1 MRSAYIYPTQ
11 IVVNMHELSLKDLFD
26 GNFYHISTEGLEQVT
41 LLKDEEDYRI
51 AWNYLALVAWRTGVD
66 IVAFVLMSNHIHTLL
81 ACRNVEQAKKAIKLF
96 KQLLS
101 TYLRNKYGMSHAMH
115 NSSDSISLIDTIKY
129 LRNCIAYI
137 FRNPISARICLKP
150 EDYKWSS
157 YHSCFKQSAGC
168 GNARRVADLKFVEK
182 RQVMRTGQDLTEC
195 PLFVDDEGYVTL
207 DSFVRN
213 DIVSNAFWNSGKS
226 FMYHLGSC
234 NDAKTEYELV
244 YQPMMEATD
253 NDMYDA
259 VSKSVAERFRNK
271 TISDL
276 TTPEKCSIIKTLFFS
291 HKTTVP
297 QLARIIG
304 LPRELVRKM
313 LLQ

>member
-1 MRSAYIYPTQ
+1 M
-11 IVVNMHELSLKDLFD
+11 KDLFD

-41 LLKDEEDYRI
+41 LLKDEEDYRV

-81 ACRNVEQAKKAIKLF
+81 ACRDIIQARKAIALF

-101 TYLRNKYGMSHAMH
+101 TYLRNKYGVSHVLH
-115 NSSDSISLIDTIKY
+115 NSSDSISLIDSIKY

-137 FRNPISARICLKP
+137 FRNPISARICTKP
-150 EDYKWSS
+150 EEYKWSS
-157 YHSCFKQSAGC
+157 YHSCFRSAAC
-168 GNARRVADLKFVEK
+168 GNARNMADMKYRER
-182 RQVMRTGQDLTEC
+182 RQVMHSSRNLSEC
-195 PLFVDDEGYVTL
+195 PLLVDDDGYVTL

-213 DIVSNAFWNSGKS
+213 DIVSNAFLNSGKS

-244 YQPMMEATD
+244 YQPMREVTD
-253 NDMYDA
+253 NDMYEEVSRYVA
-259 VSKSVAERFRNK
+259 VRFRDK
-271 TISDL
+271 AISDL
-276 TTPEKCSIIKTLFFS
+276 TTAEKCSILKALFFN

-297 QLARIIG
+297 QLSRIID

>member
-1 MRSAYIYPTQ
+1 MR
-11 IVVNMHELSLKDLFD
+11 ELSLKDLFD
-26 GNFYHISTEGLEQVT
+26 GNFYHVSTEGLEQVT

-66 IVAFVLMSNHIHTLL
+66 VVAFVLMSNHIHTLL
-81 ACRNVEQAKKAIKLF
+81 ACRDVMQAKKAINLF

-101 TYLRNKYGMSHAMH
+101 TYLRNKYGMSQVMH
-115 NSSDSISLIDTIKY
+115 NSSDSISLIDSIKY

-157 YHSCFKQSAGC
+157 YYSCLKPAAVC
-168 GNARRVADLKFVEK
+168 GEARKMSDMTYTERRK
-182 RQVMRTGQDLTEC
+182 VMHTGKNLSEC
-195 PLFVDDEGYVTL
+195 PFSVNDEGYVTL

-213 DIVSNAFWNSGKS
+213 DIVSNAFLNSGKML
-226 FMYHLGSC
+226 MYHLGSC

-259 VSKSVAERFRNK
+259 VSKYVAVRFRSK
-271 TISDL
+271 AISDL
-276 TTPEKCSIIKTLFFS
+276 TTPEKCSILKTLFFN

-297 QLARIIG
+297 QLARIMG
-304 LPRELVRKM
+304 LSRELVMKM
-313 LLQ
+313 LSQ

>member
-1 MRSAYIYPTQ
+1 MR
-11 IVVNMHELSLKDLFD
+11 ELSLKDLFD

-51 AWNYLALVAWRTGVD
+51 AWNYLALVAWRTGIDV
-66 IVAFVLMSNHIHTLL
+66 VAFVLMSNHIHTLL
-81 ACRNVEQAKKAIKLF
+81 ACRDIIQARKTINLF

-101 TYLRNKYGMSHAMH
+101 TYLRNKYGLSQILH
-115 NSSDSISLIDTIKY
+115 NSSDSISLIDSIKY
-129 LRNCIAYI
+129 LKYCIAYI

-157 YHSCFKQSAGC
+157 YHSCLKSAEVC
-168 GNARRVADLKFVEK
+168 GKARKMSDFNYRERRQMMHTSRDLS
-182 RQVMRTGQDLTEC
+182 EC
-195 PLFVDDEGYVTL
+195 PLCVDDEGYVIL

-213 DIVSNAFWNSGKS
+213 DIVSNAFLNSGKAL
-226 FMYHLGSC
+226 MYHLGSC
-234 NDAKTEYELV
+234 NDAKTEYELI

-259 VSKSVAERFRNK
+259 VSKYVAVRFRNK
-271 TISDL
+271 GISDL
-276 TTPEKCSIIKTLFFS
+276 TTPEKCSILKTMFFN

-297 QLARIIG
+297 QLARIMG

-313 LLQ
+313 LVQ

>member
-11 IVVNMHELSLKDLFD
+11 IVVNMRELSLKDLFD

-66 IVAFVLMSNHIHTLL
+66 VVAFVLMSNHIHTLL
-81 ACRNVEQAKKAIKLF
+81 ACRDVLQAKKAINLF

-101 TYLRNKYGMSHAMH
+101 TYLRNKYGMSNAMH
-115 NSSDSISLIDTIKY
+115 NSSDSISLIDSIKY

-157 YHSCFKQSAGC
+157 YHSCFKPSTVG
-168 GNARRVADLKFVEK
+168 GNAKRVSDLKFVERRK
-182 RQVMRTGQDLTEC
+182 LLRTGQNLAEC
-195 PLFVDDEGYVTL
+195 PLLVDDEGYVTL
-207 DSFVRN
+207 GSFVRN
-213 DIVSNAFWNSGKS
+213 DIVANAFWNSGKS
-226 FMYHLGSC
+226 FMFHLGSC

-244 YQPMMEATD
+244 YQPMIEATD
-253 NDMYDA
+253 TDMYDS
-259 VSKSVAERFRNK
+259 VSKYVASRFRNK

-276 TTPEKCSIIKTLFFS
+276 TTSEKCSILKPLFFN

-297 QLARIIG
+297 QLSRIIG

-313 LLQ
+313 FLQ

>member
-1 MRSAYIYPTQ
+1 M
-11 IVVNMHELSLKDLFD
+11 KDLFD

-41 LLKDEEDYRI
+41 LLKDEEDYRV

-81 ACRNVEQAKKAIKLF
+81 ACRDIIQARKAIALF

-101 TYLRNKYGMSHAMH
+101 TYLRNKYGVSHVLH
-115 NSSDSISLIDTIKY
+115 NSSDSISLIDSIKY

-137 FRNPISARICLKP
+137 FRNPISARICTKP
-150 EDYKWSS
+150 EEYKWSS
-157 YHSCFKQSAGC
+157 YHSCFRSAAC
-168 GNARRVADLKFVEK
+168 GNARNMADMKYRER
-182 RQVMRTGQDLTEC
+182 RQVMHSSRNLSEC
-195 PLFVDDEGYVTL
+195 PLLVDDYGYVTL

-213 DIVSNAFWNSGKS
+213 DIVSNAFLNSGKS

-244 YQPMMEATD
+244 YQPMREVTD
-253 NDMYDA
+253 NDMYEEVSRYVA
-259 VSKSVAERFRNK
+259 VRFRDK
-271 TISDL
+271 AISDL
-276 TTPEKCSIIKTLFFS
+276 TTAEKCSILKALFFN

-297 QLARIIG
+297 QLSRIIG

>member
-1 MRSAYIYPTQ
+1 M
-11 IVVNMHELSLKDLFD
+11 KDLFD

-41 LLKDEEDYRI
+41 LLKDEEDYRV
-51 AWNYLALVAWRTGVD
+51 AWNYLALVSWRTGVD

-81 ACRNVEQAKKAIKLF
+81 ACRDIIQARKAIALF

-101 TYLRNKYGMSHAMH
+101 TYLRNKYGVSHVLH
-115 NSSDSISLIDTIKY
+115 NSSDSISLIDSIKY

-137 FRNPISARICLKP
+137 FRNPISARICTKP
-150 EDYKWSS
+150 EEYKWSS
-157 YHSCFKQSAGC
+157 YHSCFRSAAC
-168 GNARRVADLKFVEK
+168 GNARNMADMKYRER
-182 RQVMRTGQDLTEC
+182 RQVMHSSRNLSEC
-195 PLFVDDEGYVTL
+195 PLLVDDYGYVTL

-213 DIVSNAFWNSGKS
+213 DIVSNAFLNSGKS

-244 YQPMMEATD
+244 YQPMREVTD
-253 NDMYDA
+253 NDMYEEVSRYVA
-259 VSKSVAERFRNK
+259 VRFRDK
-271 TISDL
+271 AISDL
-276 TTPEKCSIIKTLFFS
+276 TTAEKCSILKALFFN

-297 QLARIIG
+297 QLSRIIG

>member
-1 MRSAYIYPTQ
+1 M
-11 IVVNMHELSLKDLFD
+11 KDLFD

-41 LLKDEEDYRI
+41 LLKDEEDYRV
-51 AWNYLALVAWRTGVD
+51 AWNYLALVSWRTGVD

-81 ACRNVEQAKKAIKLF
+81 ACRDIIQARKAIALF

-101 TYLRNKYGMSHAMH
+101 TYLRNKYGVSHVLH
-115 NSSDSISLIDTIKY
+115 NSSDSISLIDSIKY

-137 FRNPISARICLKP
+137 FRNPISARICTKP
-150 EDYKWSS
+150 EEYKWSS
-157 YHSCFKQSAGC
+157 YHSCFRSAAC
-168 GNARRVADLKFVEK
+168 GNARNMADMKYRER
-182 RQVMRTGQDLTEC
+182 RQVMHSSRNLSEC
-195 PLFVDDEGYVTL
+195 PLLVDDDGYVTL

-213 DIVSNAFWNSGKS
+213 DIVSNAFLNSGKS

-244 YQPMMEATD
+244 YQPMREVTD
-253 NDMYDA
+253 NDMYEEVSRYVA
-259 VSKSVAERFRNK
+259 VRFRDK
-271 TISDL
+271 AISDL
-276 TTPEKCSIIKTLFFS
+276 TTAEKCSILKALFFN

-297 QLARIIG
+297 QLSRIIG

>member
-41 LLKDEEDYRI
+41 LLKDEEDYRV

-81 ACRNVEQAKKAIKLF
+81 ACRDIIQARKAIALF

-101 TYLRNKYGMSHAMH
+101 TYLRNKYGVSHVLH
-115 NSSDSISLIDTIKY
+115 NSSDSISLIDSIKY

-137 FRNPISARICLKP
+137 FRNPISARICTKP
-150 EDYKWSS
+150 EEYKWSS
-157 YHSCFKQSAGC
+157 YHSCFRSAAC
-168 GNARRVADLKFVEK
+168 GNARNMADMKYRER
-182 RQVMRTGQDLTEC
+182 RQVMHSSRNLSEC
-195 PLFVDDEGYVTL
+195 PLLVDDYGYVTL

-213 DIVSNAFWNSGKS
+213 DIVSNAFLNSGKS

-244 YQPMMEATD
+244 YQPMREVTD
-253 NDMYDA
+253 NDMYEEVSRYVA
-259 VSKSVAERFRNK
+259 VRFRDK
-271 TISDL
+271 AISDL
-276 TTPEKCSIIKTLFFS
+276 TTAEKCSILKALFFN

-297 QLARIIG
+297 QLSRIIG

>member
-1 MRSAYIYPTQ
+1 M
-11 IVVNMHELSLKDLFD
+11 KDLFD

-41 LLKDEEDYRI
+41 LLKDEEDYRV

-81 ACRNVEQAKKAIKLF
+81 ACRDIIQARKAIALF

-101 TYLRNKYGMSHAMH
+101 TYLRNKYGVSHVLH
-115 NSSDSISLIDTIKY
+115 NSSDSISLIDSIKY

-137 FRNPISARICLKP
+137 FRNPISARICTKP
-150 EDYKWSS
+150 EEYKWSS
-157 YHSCFKQSAGC
+157 YHSCFRSAAC
-168 GNARRVADLKFVEK
+168 GNARNMADMKYRER
-182 RQVMRTGQDLTEC
+182 RQVMHSSRNLSEC
-195 PLFVDDEGYVTL
+195 PLLVDDDGYVTL

-213 DIVSNAFWNSGKS
+213 DIVSNAFLNSGKS

-234 NDAKTEYELV
+234 NDAKTEYEMV
-244 YQPMMEATD
+244 YQPMREVTD
-253 NDMYDA
+253 NDMYEEVSRYVA
-259 VSKSVAERFRNK
+259 VRFRDK
-271 TISDL
+271 AISDL
-276 TTPEKCSIIKTLFFS
+276 TTAEKCSILKALFFN

-297 QLARIIG
+297 QLSRIIG

>member
-1 MRSAYIYPTQ
+1 MS
-11 IVVNMHELSLKDLFD
+11 ELLLKDLFD
-26 GNFYHISTEGLEQVT
+26 GNFYHISTEGLEQVS
-41 LLKDEEDYRI
+41 LLKDEEDYRV
-51 AWNYLALVAWRTGVD
+51 AWNYLALVVWKTGVD
-66 IVAFVLMSNHIHTLL
+66 MLAFVLMSNHIHMLL
-81 ACRNVEQAKKAIKLF
+81 ACRDVEQARKAVFLF

-101 TYLRNKYGMSHAMH
+101 TYLRNRYGLSHVLH
-115 NSSDSISLIDTIKY
+115 DSSDSISLIDSMKY

-137 FRNPISARICLKP
+137 YRNPISARICALP
-150 EDYKWSS
+150 EEYRWSS
-157 YHSCFKQSAGC
+157 YNSCFKPCAVY
-168 GNARRVADLKFVEK
+168 GNARKVTDLKYRERRK
-182 RQVMRTGQDLTEC
+182 VMHISGNLSEC
-195 PLFVDDEGYVTL
+195 PLLIDDEGYVTL

-226 FMYHLGSC
+226 LLYHMGTC

-244 YQPMMEATD
+244 YQPMMGTTD
-253 NDMYDA
+253 NDMYEV
-259 VSKSVAERFRNK
+259 VSRYVAARFQNK
-271 TISDL
+271 AISEL
-276 TTPEKCSIIKTLFFS
+276 TTPEKCSILKTLFFS

>member
-1 MRSAYIYPTQ
+1 M
-11 IVVNMHELSLKDLFD
+11 KDLFD

-41 LLKDEEDYRI
+41 LLKDEEDYRV

-81 ACRNVEQAKKAIKLF
+81 ACRDIIQARKAIALF

-101 TYLRNKYGMSHAMH
+101 TYLRNKYGVSHVLH
-115 NSSDSISLIDTIKY
+115 NSSDSISLIDSIKY

-137 FRNPISARICLKP
+137 FRNPISARICTKP
-150 EDYKWSS
+150 EEYKWSS
-157 YHSCFKQSAGC
+157 YHSCFRSAAC
-168 GNARRVADLKFVEK
+168 GNARNMADMKYRER
-182 RQVMRTGQDLTEC
+182 RQVMHSSRNLSEC
-195 PLFVDDEGYVTL
+195 PLLVDDDGYVTL

-213 DIVSNAFWNSGKS
+213 DIVSNAFLNSGKS

-244 YQPMMEATD
+244 YQPMREVTD
-253 NDMYDA
+253 NDMYEEVSRYVA
-259 VSKSVAERFRNK
+259 VRFRDK
-271 TISDL
+271 AISDL
-276 TTPEKCSIIKTLFFS
+276 TTAEKCSILKALFFN

-297 QLARIIG
+297 QLSRIIG

>member
-1 MRSAYIYPTQ
+1 MR
-11 IVVNMHELSLKDLFD
+11 ELSLKDLFD

-41 LLKDEEDYRI
+41 LLKDEEDYRV

-81 ACRNVEQAKKAIKLF
+81 ACRDIIQARKAIALF

-101 TYLRNKYGMSHAMH
+101 TYLRNKYGVSHVLH
-115 NSSDSISLIDTIKY
+115 NSSDSISLIDSIKY

-137 FRNPISARICLKP
+137 FRNPISARICTKP
-150 EDYKWSS
+150 EEYKWSS
-157 YHSCFKQSAGC
+157 YHSCFRSAAC
-168 GNARRVADLKFVEK
+168 GNARNMADMKYRER
-182 RQVMRTGQDLTEC
+182 RQVMHSSRNLSEC
-195 PLFVDDEGYVTL
+195 PLLVDDYGYVTL

-213 DIVSNAFWNSGKS
+213 DIVSNAFLNSGKS

-244 YQPMMEATD
+244 YQPMREVTD
-253 NDMYDA
+253 NDMYEEVSRYVA
-259 VSKSVAERFRNK
+259 VRFRDK
-271 TISDL
+271 AISDL
-276 TTPEKCSIIKTLFFS
+276 TTAEKCSILKALFFN

-297 QLARIIG
+297 QLSRIIG

>member
-1 MRSAYIYPTQ
+1 M
-11 IVVNMHELSLKDLFD
+11 KDLFD

-41 LLKDEEDYRI
+41 LLKDEEDYRV

-81 ACRNVEQAKKAIKLF
+81 ACRDIIQARKAIALF

-101 TYLRNKYGMSHAMH
+101 TYLRNKYGVSHVLH
-115 NSSDSISLIDTIKY
+115 NSSDSISLIDSIKY

-137 FRNPISARICLKP
+137 FRNPISARICTKP
-150 EDYKWSS
+150 EEYKWSS
-157 YHSCFKQSAGC
+157 YHSCFRSAAC
-168 GNARRVADLKFVEK
+168 GNARNMADMKYRER
-182 RQVMRTGQDLTEC
+182 RQVMHSSRNLSEC
-195 PLFVDDEGYVTL
+195 PLLVDDYGYVTL

-213 DIVSNAFWNSGKS
+213 DIVSNAFLNSGKS

-244 YQPMMEATD
+244 YQPMREVTD
-253 NDMYDA
+253 NDMYEA
-259 VSKSVAERFRNK
+259 VSRYVAVRFRDK
-271 TISDL
+271 AISDL
-276 TTPEKCSIIKTLFFS
+276 TTAEKCSILKALFFN

-297 QLARIIG
+297 QLSRIIG

>member
-1 MRSAYIYPTQ
+1 MR
-11 IVVNMHELSLKDLFD
+11 ELSLKDLFD

-41 LLKDEEDYRI
+41 LLKDEEDYRV

-81 ACRNVEQAKKAIKLF
+81 ACRDIIQARKAIALF

-101 TYLRNKYGMSHAMH
+101 TYLRNKYGVSHVLH
-115 NSSDSISLIDTIKY
+115 NSSDSISLIDSIKY

-137 FRNPISARICLKP
+137 FRNPISARICTKP
-150 EDYKWSS
+150 EEYKWSS
-157 YHSCFKQSAGC
+157 YHSCFRSAAC
-168 GNARRVADLKFVEK
+168 GNARNMADMKYRER
-182 RQVMRTGQDLTEC
+182 RQVMHSSRNLSEC
-195 PLFVDDEGYVTL
+195 PLLVDDDGYVTL

-213 DIVSNAFWNSGKS
+213 DIVSNAFLNSGKS

-244 YQPMMEATD
+244 YQPMREVTD
-253 NDMYDA
+253 NDMYEEVSRYVA
-259 VSKSVAERFRNK
+259 VRFRDK
-271 TISDL
+271 AISDL
-276 TTPEKCSIIKTLFFS
+276 TTAEKCSILKALFFN

-297 QLARIIG
+297 QLSRIIG